1 MVYEVANAIWRHER
15 LLKDLAD
22 GKPYLSALWSL
33 IDAGKITLISPNER
47 LTFMA
52 YSIARKNGI
61 AIYDA
66 LFVCLAIDLG
76 MALKT
81 FDKIQAQALEFEKKK
96 KIEQR

>member
-1 MVYEVANAIWRHER
+1 MVYEVANAIWRHEH

-22 GKPYLSALWSL
+22 GKPYLSTLWSL
-33 IDAGKITLISPNER
+33 IDAGKITLIPPNEK

-52 YSIARKNGI
+52 YSMARMNGI

-66 LFVCLAIDLG
+66 IFVCLAIDSG

-81 FDKIQAQALEFEKKK
+81 FDKIQERTFESEKKK
-96 KIEQR
+96 KREQR